1 MAEQD
6 LLPGLLSCGRDS
18 GGDVIAGIDRN
29 SEKADLLLLRI
40 ESEEYVFEEWVLD
53 EEGHRDITIEVQG

>member
-1 MAEQD
+1 M
-6 LLPGLLSCGRDS
+6 
-18 GGDVIAGIDRN
+18 
-29 SEKADLLLLRI
+29 LLLRI